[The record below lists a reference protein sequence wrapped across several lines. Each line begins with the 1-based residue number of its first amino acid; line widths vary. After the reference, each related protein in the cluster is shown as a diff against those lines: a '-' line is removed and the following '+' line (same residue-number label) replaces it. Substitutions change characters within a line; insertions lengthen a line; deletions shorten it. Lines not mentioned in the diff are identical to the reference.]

1 MRRVSKYQTLEKV
14 WCNCTFIL
22 MIAVSNQTV
31 HLRPPFFGAI
41 KRLPKTILM
50 LYSHSHQEQ
59 SFDYFASFLRNV
71 LRGENQ
77 YKALVEPVIE
87 DVKSLAKNEKDF
99 FKVSNQSF
107 DVIVYLA
114 QKEPNYFIHL
124 GANLT
129 NQDYE
134 HILGLV
140 TAQREVIPA

>member
-1 MRRVSKYQTLEKV
+1 
-14 WCNCTFIL
+14 
-22 MIAVSNQTV
+22 
-31 HLRPPFFGAI
+31 
-41 KRLPKTILM
+41 M

-71 LRGENQ
+71 LRGESQ

-87 DVKSLAKNEKDF
+87 NVKSLAKEKDF

-114 QKEPNYFIHL
+114 QKEPDYFIHL
-124 GANLT
+124 GTNLS

-134 HILGLV
+134 HILQLV